1 VLAFKLSLAL
11 GHAREADV
19 MRTERHLSATGL
31 PTRIGQIPGP
41 RPKPEELLAHMRH
54 DKKAQG
60 GRLTFILAK
69 GIGHAFITREVPED
83 AVRTV
88 LAQD

>member
-1 VLAFKLSLAL
+1 
-11 GHAREADV
+11 
-19 MRTERHLSATGL
+19 MRLWGSAAWDAAVASGA
-31 PTRIGQIPGP
+31 I
-41 RPKPEELLAHMRH
+41 AHMRH